1 MGRIRDQFLN
11 QEPTFES
18 RMLYAMYTNKYDDNA
33 EEAYGYLDGGKICLE
48 GNKSIEEL
56 KDLLEASTGSDSY
69 DKGYRQAIKDF
80 IQQEKTKEVTNE

>member
-18 RMLYAMYTNKYDDNA
+18 RLLYSMYTNKYDDNA
-33 EEAYGYLDGGKICLE
+33 EEAYGYLDSAEICLE

-56 KDLLEASTGSDSY
+56 QALLEASTSSDNY
-69 DKGYRQAIKDF
+69 EKGFRQAIKDY
-80 IQQEKTKEVTNE
+80 IKQETKGEK

>member
-1 MGRIRDQFLN
+1 MRIRDSFLN

-33 EEAYGYLDGGKICLE
+33 EEAWGYLDGSKICLE

-56 KDLLEASTGSDSY
+56 QALLEASTSSDNY
-69 DKGYRQAIKDF
+69 EKGFRQAIKDY
-80 IQQEKTKEVTNE
+80 IKQETKGEK

>member
-18 RMLYAMYTNKYDDNA
+18 RLLYSMYTNKYDDNA

-56 KDLLEASTGSDSY
+56 KALLEASTSSDSY
-69 DKGYRQAIKDF
+69 NKGFNQSIKDY
-80 IQQEKTKEVTNE
+80 IEQETKGEK

>member
-18 RMLYAMYTNKYDDNA
+18 RLLYSMYTNKYDDNA

-56 KDLLEASTGSDSY
+56 QALLEASTSSDGY
-69 DKGYRQAIKDF
+69 EKGFRQAIKDY
-80 IQQEKTKEVTNE
+80 IKQETKGEK

>member
-18 RMLYAMYTNKYDDNA
+18 RLLYSMYTNKYDDNA
-33 EEAYGYLDGGKICLE
+33 EEAWGYADSAKICLE

-56 KDLLEASTGSDSY
+56 QALLEASTSSDSY
-69 DKGYRQAIKDF
+69 NKGFNQSIKDY
-80 IQQEKTKEVTNE
+80 IEQETKGEK